1 MFHLRKY
8 TIDIDAPESCLN
20 GFFSDSELVEQTRL
34 VNINGVVS
42 RPRQQRLF
50 PNIRFNCNGFITKW
64 VVGAQTLTSGSRMPE
79 LQIWRLN
86 AGSTNTY
93 TKTNS
98 SLITPNEIPGSP
110 NVHEF
115 IPSIPL
121 QFNTGDILGVHQPRL
136 DGSESVRTRFVLYY
150 QENTGPANYRQIINN
165 PSSSFALSSPDD
177 EYDYPLVSVEIIS
190 TLAGIGAITHHSAQ
204 LYVILPFQILQ
215 VQALLHV

>member
-1 MFHLRKY
+1 M
-8 TIDIDAPESCLN
+8 
-20 GFFSDSELVEQTRL
+20 
-34 VNINGVVS
+34 NINAVVR

-50 PNIRFNCNGFITKW
+50 PNIRFTCNGFITKW
-64 VVGAQTLTSGSRMPE
+64 IVGAQTLTSGSRMPE

-110 NVHEF
+110 NVHVF

-136 DGSESVRTRFVLYY
+136 GGSDSIRTRFVLYY
-150 QENTGPANYRQIINN
+150 QENTGPANYRQDTSD
-165 PSSSFALSSPDD
+165 PLSSFTLSSSPDD
-177 EYDYPLVSVEIIS
+177 QYDYPLVSVEIIS
-190 TLAGIGAITHHSAQ
+190 TLAGMGAITHHSAQ